1 MSNNEELKEMSV
13 HDLFIDDKSI
23 YEVPIYQ
30 RNFAWGKDEIQTL
43 ITLIQDVYGACK
55 ENKKNN
61 YYLGTL
67 VTFPKG
73 DDKYEVI
80 DGQQRLTAV
89 GLILAALNEK
99 RVTLHEKLKY
109 KSRTNSS
116 RALRAIHSIVEKT
129 EDVLKID
136 KNQSSQNGEEA
147 EKAKI
152 LNLLK
157 NAKNQLSQNSYKTF
171 GGGPTDHGIVDGF
184 KNVIESLDVVKE
196 EDLVKFKVFL
206 EGHVYIIRYQVPE
219 DTDLNQYFE
228 IMNSRGEQLEQ
239 HEIVKA
245 YLMKYLQEPKQK
257 NNFARIWE
265 ACSKMDCYIQQSLCQ
280 QFIMESEEKDEI
292 SKFFFCDK
300 PGSFKCIDVDK
311 LINYSNTTMST
322 KPIES
327 FLGTKYTKEDINK
340 GKENNEHFQQI
351 IDFPNFLLIV
361 LKITAMLEKWK
372 EVAIKITLNDK
383 NLQSHF
389 RDYFPNKGEKDEEKK
404 ATQDRVKKFIYYL
417 LKAKFFLDNYIVHRS
432 KEEQREEEGKNPWQL
447 QTLKKENDAPHNL
460 CENRETQD
468 KLVQLLSMFEVTY
481 GSRQRKNYLFYCLL
495 FLMDPD
501 SEFNKA
507 DVGKRAEKYLKFLE
521 ELAERY
527 LYEFY
532 LKDNSDSSGN
542 FDEVMLEL
550 EPNNSKPVLKR
561 KEVEKNNDYDPE
573 KFFPKD
579 TKSEEASE
587 SEEAS
592 DKLQKIFGD
601 GKNASSGIPLFIF
614 NYLDYKI
621 WKLYYTDFQGKG
633 QNEEINKEFIAKFGC
648 NLEKNK
654 KTLNLS
660 VFQNFFF
667 SRSRDSLEHYFPV
680 ANLEKDPR
688 DLDKSKI
695 NCLGN
700 YARIGSSAN
709 SSGSNW
715 SPEKKV
721 DFYLDSSKKID
732 PISVSSLK
740 FRIMMK
746 MCKDNGKWT
755 WHEISNHQIKMLNI
769 LFDKVETNGSQEGN
783 SENVSTEN

>member
-1 MSNNEELKEMSV
+1 MNGNKSSGLKELSV
-13 HDLFIDDKSI
+13 QDLFAKSKSI

-30 RNFAWGKDEIQTL
+30 RSFAWGKDEID
-43 ITLIQDVYGACK
+43 TLIQDVYGAYK
-55 ENKKNN
+55 DGEEK
-61 YYLGTL
+61 YYIGTL
-67 VTFPKG
+67 VTFHKETG
-73 DDKYEVI
+73 EYEVI
-80 DGQQRLTAV
+80 DGQQRLTAIR
-89 GLILAALNEK
+89 LILSALGK
-99 RVTLHEKLKY
+99 KGFDTLTY
-109 KSRTNSS
+109 KSRKTSS
-116 RALRAIHSIVEKT
+116 DAFQ
-129 EDVLKID
+129 KID
-136 KNQSSQNGEEA
+136 
-147 EKAKI
+147 
-152 LNLLK
+152 
-157 NAKNQLSQNSYKTF
+157 
-171 GGGPTDHGIVDGF
+171 GIVNKETKIEDDLKELRELRNQCDSLTDSDEKFDSGIIYGF
-184 KNVIESLDVVKE
+184 RYAIDSLINVVGSELGN
-196 EDLVKFKVFL
+196 FKSFFL
-206 EGHVYIIRYQVPE
+206 EKVYIIRYQVPK

-245 YLMKYLQEPKQK
+245 NLMKTLEEPERKD
-257 NNFARIWE
+257 FAKKWE
-265 ACSKMDCYIQQSLCQ
+265 ACSKMDCYIQQSLPRQ
-280 QFIMESEEKDEI
+280 NGKSVDSVVSEKFDSPTDEKEQNEEQTKKQENKITIDGLCSEVLDQNEI
-292 SKFFFCDK
+292 NNED
-300 PGSFKCIDVDK
+300 
-311 LINYSNTTMST
+311 
-322 KPIES
+322 
-327 FLGTKYTKEDINK
+327 KEDK
-340 GKENNEHFQQI
+340 VHFQQI

-361 LKITAMLEKWK
+361 LKITAMCESWYDVTK
-372 EVAIKITLNDK
+372 KITLDDK
-383 NLQSHF
+383 KLQSHF
-389 RDYFPNKGEKDEEKK
+389 LDYFPNKDKKDEKEKK
-404 ATQDRVKKFIYYL
+404 ATRDRVKKFTDNL
-417 LKAKFFLDNYIVHRS
+417 RKAKFYLDNYIVHRP
-432 KEEQREEEGKNPWQL
+432 KDQREEEGNNPWQL
-447 QTLKKENDAPHNL
+447 QIWKEGEGTDKEKKYPPHNL

-468 KLVQLLSMFEVTY
+468 KLVQILSMFEVTY

-550 EPNNSKPVLKR
+550 NNPKPGLQR
-561 KEVEKNNDYDPE
+561 KKVEKNNNYNPE

-648 NLEKNK
+648 NLEENK

-660 VFQNFFF
+660 VFKNFFF

-680 ANLEKDPR
+680 ANLETDPR
-688 DLDKSKI
+688 DLNESKI

-700 YARIGSSAN
+700 YAMIGGPAN
-709 SSGSNW
+709 SSGSNRT
-715 SPEKKV
+715 PEEKV
-721 DFYLDSSKKID
+721 GHYLSSSNKID
-732 PISVSSLK
+732 RVSVSSLK

-755 WHEISNHQIKMLNI
+755 WHEISNHQTKMLNI
-769 LFDKVETNGSQEGN
+769 LFDKVETNGSQKGN
-783 SENVSTEN
+783 SEDDSSKN